1 MTRIFLMRTISIV
14 RKTAALSFF
23 ALCLAACATVSANI
37 QLPPKPAGSVYVQD
51 YAGLL
56 AEDTKREINRVGRLL
71 DQTTKAQIVV
81 VTARSLD
88 GVPIDAYALELLRAW
103 GVGDQ
108 TRNNGVVFLISP
120 NDRASR
126 IEVGY
131 GLEGAL
137 PDAKTGQ
144 IQDELV
150 LPYFKK
156 GDFNGGILN
165 GYLGI
170 ARIVAEE
177 YKTAPPDLAPPAKAA
192 NAEEGGVLD
201 RLMTPLAFAGLIL
214 LVILDLTFFGGRFTA
229 LLLLLLRSRGGGGGG
244 FGGGSGGGG
253 GSGRK
258 W

>member
-1 MTRIFLMRTISIV
+1 MTRIFASL
-14 RKTAALSFF
+14 FF
-23 ALCLAACATVSANI
+23 VLCLAVHAIVSANI
-37 QLPPKPAGSVYVQD
+37 QLPPKPAVGIYVQD
-51 YAGLL
+51 YAELL
-56 AEDTKREINRVGRLL
+56 TEDTKREINRIGRLL
-71 DQTTKAQIVV
+71 DQTTKAQIIV
-81 VTARSLD
+81 VTTRSL
-88 GVPIDAYALELLRAW
+88 GGAPIDAYALELLRVW

-120 NDRASR
+120 SDRASR

-137 PDAKTGQ
+137 PDAKTGR

-150 LPYFKK
+150 LPYFKE
-156 GDFNGGILN
+156 GDFNSGILN

-192 NAEEGGVLD
+192 KAANAEEGGVLD
-201 RLMTPLAFAGLIL
+201 RVMTLLVFAGLIL
-214 LVILDLTFFGGRFTA
+214 LIILDLTFFGGRFTA
-229 LLLLLLRSRGGGGGG
+229 LLLLLLRSRGGGGG